1 VSEKTKILIVDDSDF
16 SRRTISEFLSDSPYQ
31 VIAEVASAQAAI
43 EVISEKPVDIIIT
56 DIVMPEMSGIEL
68 TEVVT
73 KNSRNISIIVI
84 SSLAQESI
92 VMRAIHAG
100 AQDFLQKPFSKEA
113 LIESIEKVIES
124 KQGDFS

>member
-1 VSEKTKILIVDDSDF
+1 MSEKTKILIVDDSDF